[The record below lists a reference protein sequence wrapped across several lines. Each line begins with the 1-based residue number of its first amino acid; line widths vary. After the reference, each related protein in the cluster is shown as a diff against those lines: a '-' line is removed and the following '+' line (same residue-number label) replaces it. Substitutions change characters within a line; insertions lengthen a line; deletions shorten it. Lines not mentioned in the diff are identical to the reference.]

1 MEEYKMRIAIE
12 KIRKSLTEQLEA
24 KGANIPLFQDQI
36 ETYIFFVER
45 EREMQND
52 IKERGLS
59 FMAVSASGKEY
70 VKDNPSVKNAIMY
83 NKQQLDILTKLGL
96 TTASITSD
104 FDDEL

>member
-1 MEEYKMRIAIE
+1 MRIAIK
-12 KIRKSLTEQLEA
+12 KIRKSLIEQLEA

-52 IKERGLS
+52 IRERGLS
-59 FMAVSASGKEY
+59 FTATSASGKEY
-70 VKDNPSVKNAIMY
+70 VKENPSVKNAIMY

>member
-1 MEEYKMRIAIE
+1 MRIAIK
-12 KIRKSLTEQLEA
+12 KIRKSLIEQLEA
-24 KGANIPLFQDQI
+24 KGTNIPLFQDQI

-59 FMAVSASGKEY
+59 FTATSASGKEY
-70 VKDNPSVKNAIMY
+70 IKENPSVKNAIMY

>member
-1 MEEYKMRIAIE
+1 MRIAIE

-36 ETYIFFVER
+36 ESYIFFVER
-45 EREMQND
+45 EREMQRD

-59 FMAVSASGKEY
+59 FTATSASGKEY
-70 VKDNPSVKNAIMY
+70 VKENPSVKNAIMY

>member
-1 MEEYKMRIAIE
+1 MRIAIE
-12 KIRKSLTEQLEA
+12 KIRKSLIEQLEA

-36 ETYIFFVER
+36 ESYIFFVER
-45 EREMQND
+45 EREMQRD

-59 FMAVSASGKEY
+59 FTATSASGKEY
-70 VKDNPSVKNAIMY
+70 VKENPSVKNAIMY

>member
-1 MEEYKMRIAIE
+1 MEEYKMRIAIK
-12 KIRKSLTEQLEA
+12 KIRKSLIEQLEA

-52 IKERGLS
+52 IRERGLS

>member
-1 MEEYKMRIAIE
+1 MRIAIK
-12 KIRKSLTEQLEA
+12 KIRKSLIEQLEA

-52 IKERGLS
+52 IRERGLS

>member
-1 MEEYKMRIAIE
+1 MRIAIK
-12 KIRKSLTEQLEA
+12 KIRKSLIEQLEA

-59 FMAVSASGKEY
+59 FTATSASGKEY
-70 VKDNPSVKNAIMY
+70 IKENPSVKNAIMY